1 MDRTVKQ
8 PILKLSNKVKG
19 TRGKTV
25 CGGGGG
31 APAGDEG
38 GAGAVAAPT
47 DADGG
52 AAATAGGAGAAAT
65 ALFSHQLLFRS
76 KFRKYS

>member
-25 CGGGGG
+25 CGGGD
-31 APAGDEG
+31 AAGDEG
-38 GAGAVAAPT
+38 AAGAGAAPT
-47 DADGG
+47 DADSGG
-52 AAATAGGAGAAAT
+52 VATAGGAGATAT
-65 ALFSHQLLFRS
+65 ALFSHQLLLRS

>member
-1 MDRTVKQ
+1 M
-8 PILKLSNKVKG
+8 KG

-25 CGGGGG
+25 CGGDGV
-31 APAGDEG
+31 AA
-38 GAGAVAAPT
+38 GAGAAPT
-47 DADGG
+47 DADSGG
-52 AAATAGGAGAAAT
+52 VAIAGGAGAAAT